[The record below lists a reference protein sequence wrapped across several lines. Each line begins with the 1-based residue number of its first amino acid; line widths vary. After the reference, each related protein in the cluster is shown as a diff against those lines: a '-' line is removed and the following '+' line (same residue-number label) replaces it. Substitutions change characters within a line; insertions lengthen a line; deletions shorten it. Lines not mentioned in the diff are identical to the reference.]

1 MRYYRRGATKEVES
15 SLTPA
20 QRLTEVLYQVF
31 VPRIYL
37 QTAEAAAFYGSM
49 AQETAQAQKEQEQG
63 DMRVNLP
70 ATKMATLFAKGCKPW
85 FITPAESVRLYED
98 VTGYLKE
105 AEHQFNT
112 NPTSMR
118 FTDTLMEN
126 LLQLENFAQWVFD
139 VARPYFPSGVPG
151 HVRGTLA
158 AKAKGRFSPMQRASR
173 EQLEEQAK
181 LNQHNQRDHK
191 RVVDELIERKV
202 SRNRQGWV

>member
-1 MRYYRRGATKEVES
+1 MRYYRRGAKSEGES

-20 QRLTEVLYQVF
+20 QRLTEVLYLVS

-37 QTAEAAAFYGSM
+37 QTAEAAAFYGSI

-70 ATKMATLFAKGCKPW
+70 ATKMASLFAKGCKPW
-85 FITPAESVRLYED
+85 FLVPANSVRLYED
-98 VTGYLKE
+98 IVAYLKE

-126 LLQLENFAQWVFD
+126 LLALENFAQWVFD
-139 VARPYFPSGVPG
+139 VARPYFPDGKTGPI
-151 HVRGTLA
+151 RGTLH
-158 AKAKGRFSPMQRASR
+158 AKAKQRFSPMQRASR
-173 EQLEEQAK
+173 EELEERAK
-181 LNQHNQRDHK
+181 RDQHTQRDHE
-191 RVVDELIERKV
+191 RVVDSLIERKV
-202 SRNRQGWV
+202 ARNRQGWM